1 MRRLLSQRSG
11 KNLEMKKEEQSRQCY
26 NFVTQKSKIIV
37 NQYARRMADGKPEYG
52 ICGKKTPSFFIAT
65 NIKLAEIKC
74 LLGKKFDELYVQN
87 NLQYFPFKII
97 SPSNDL
103 KLSIF
108 PWCLI

>member
-1 MRRLLSQRSG
+1 MSD
-11 KNLEMKKEEQSRQCY
+11 KEEQSRQCY

-52 ICGKKTPSFFIAT
+52 IC
-65 NIKLAEIKC
+65 EIKC